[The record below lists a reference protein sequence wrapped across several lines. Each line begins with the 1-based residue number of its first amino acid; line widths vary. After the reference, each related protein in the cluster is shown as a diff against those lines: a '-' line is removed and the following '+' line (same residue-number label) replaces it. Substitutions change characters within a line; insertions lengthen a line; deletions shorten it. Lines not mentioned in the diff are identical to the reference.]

1 MLDRFLLEI
10 GVLVITFFV
19 LRKYWHK
26 KEVRYYF
33 GAGVIGLNVFA
44 CWLYL
49 YLAIQ
54 TVMPWSLAWGKI
66 FLHGLVA
73 VIVYTLRDIIKEKN
87 E

>member
-1 MLDRFLLEI
+1 VSDRFLVEI
-10 GVLVITFFV
+10 GVLVIIFMI
-19 LRKYWHK
+19 LKKYWYVEK
-26 KEVRYYF
+26 VRYYF
-33 GAGVIGLNVFA
+33 GASVIGLNVFV

-54 TVMPWSLAWGKI
+54 NVMPWPLAWGKI

-73 VIVYTLRDIIKEKN
+73 VIVWTFREVIKEKD